1 MPSVVEFN
9 FVDGKSGKI
18 TYTPPTFYMAATG
31 YASCQTGQNT
41 TLGQKWRAF
50 FNFDTSSLPDN
61 ALIEKVEFLV
71 RLNTGQPSGEPEN
84 TYIKFSIGTFIGA
97 ALNGTAEEFNGGT
110 LMVTSTA
117 EPYDNTW
124 LDLNQDLGG
133 PETYVNRSGDT
144 DIKVWDD
151 SVRGSGDASWGLNL
165 NTSKGKCKLRITYT
179 VPSATATGRGYA
191 TCAGSV
197 AAIGGATA
205 TGKGFAEAA
214 VSVGSSGSA
223 TASGRGQ
230 AELTGSV
237 IVACSGTATGRGTVV
252 IDAVVSALGSAEAT
266 GLGTAQLAAAVIVAV
281 VAAATGRGS
290 IEITATVTAFAVA
303 TATGRGAA
311 ECDAW
316 VQEPSASAT
325 ATGRGFAWCRL
336 TEVHFDPLARH
347 FGSRAVRAGSR
358 GIRAVSPVHSATRAC
373 TWEDDHL
380 RGARRL
386 N

>member
-61 ALIEKVEFLV
+61 ALIERVEFLV

-97 ALNGTAEEFNGGT
+97 ALNGTADEFNGGV
-110 LMVTSTA
+110 LMVILSA

-133 PETYVNRSGDT
+133 PETYVNRTGDT

-151 SVRGSGDASWGLNL
+151 SVRGSGDASWGLNF

-179 VPSATATGRGYA
+179 VPSATATGRG
-191 TCAGSV
+191 
-197 AAIGGATA
+197 
-205 TGKGFAEAA
+205 FA
-214 VSVGSSGSA
+214 VGSSIVISFGIVNATGRGAAQGAAMVVSAGSA

-230 AELTGSV
+230 SELTGTV
-237 IVACSGTATGRGTVV
+237 IVVGSSTSTGRGTVV
-252 IDAVVSALGSAEAT
+252 IDAVVSAIGSAEAT
-266 GLGTAQLAAAVIVAV
+266 GLGAAGLLAFVIAAG

-290 IEITATVTAFAVA
+290 VEIIASVTLSAST
-303 TATGRGAA
+303 TATGYGAA
-311 ECDAW
+311 SCDAS

-325 ATGRGFAWCRL
+325 ATGRGFARCRL
-336 TEVHFDPLARH
+336 TEIHFDPLARH
-347 FGSRAVRAGSR
+347 FGTRAVRAGST
-358 GIRAVSPVHSATRAC
+358 GVCAVSRVHSATRVC
-373 TWEDDHL
+373 TSEDDRF